1 MNPQTSEH
9 PVSGLKSDLVMCT
22 ARLTGA
28 GAADLVNADSAL
40 LGGGEITAGVRTGAG
55 KYTIAF
61 RRKFPEL
68 KCAPLGTNVGTTDG
82 IVMQW
87 SAIDITAGTGSL
99 EIYVGSTP
107 TDLAATDTIHLLWI
121 ARDSGKNA

>member
-1 MNPQTSEH
+1 MNPPTRKE
-9 PVSGLKSDLVMCT
+9 PVCGVKTDEMILT

-40 LGGGEITAGVRTGAG
+40 RGGGEVVSATRSAAG
-55 KYTIAF
+55 KWSVVF

-68 KCAPLGTNVGTTDG
+68 KFAPACSFIGTTDG
-82 IVMQW
+82 LVGQW

-99 EIYVGSTP
+99 EVYVGSTP
-107 TDLAATDTIHLLWI
+107 TDLASTDSIHLFWVV
-121 ARDSGKNA
+121 RDSGGNA